1 MIQRIQSLL
10 LFLGSAAVFGL
21 FKLPFAIASPSIS
34 SSNLFADGLFNIQDH
49 VALIGVFSIAGL
61 LAFIAIF
68 LFKNRHLQKVLSRVS
83 IIANIIGLI
92 LMAVFFMQDATN
104 MGTAEPSEGLGLGLP
119 ILSIIFTLFAIRFI
133 NKDDNLVRSMD
144 RLR

>member
-10 LFLGSAAVFGL
+10 LFLGAAAVAGL
-21 FKLPFAIASPSIS
+21 FKLPFGAASPAIA
-34 SSNLFADGLFNIQDH
+34 SSNLFSDGVFNIHDH
-49 VALIGVFSIAGL
+49 VALIGIFSLAGL
-61 LAFIAIF
+61 LAFVAIF

-83 IIANIIGLI
+83 IIGNVIGIILVI
-92 LMAVFFMQDATN
+92 VFFMQDANN
-104 MGTAEPSEGLGLGLP
+104 MGAATPSEGMGLGLP

-133 NKDDNLVRSMD
+133 NKDDKLVRSMD

>member
-10 LFLGSAAVFGL
+10 LFLGALAVFGL
-21 FKLPFAIASPSIS
+21 FKLPFGIASPSIA
-34 SSNLFADGLFNIQDH
+34 SSNLFADGIFNIHDH
-49 VALIGVFSIAGL
+49 VALLSIFSLAGL
-61 LAFIAIF
+61 LAFVAIF

-83 IIANIIGLI
+83 IIANIIGAI
-92 LMAVFFMQDATN
+92 LVVIFFMQDAGN
-104 MGTAEPSEGLGLGLP
+104 MGSAEPREGMGLGLP

-133 NKDDNLVRSMD
+133 NKDDNLVKSMD

>member
-10 LFLGSAAVFGL
+10 LFLGAAAVFGL
-21 FKLPFAIASPSIS
+21 FKLPFGMTAA
-34 SSNLFADGLFNIQDH
+34 NLRESTLFSDSVFNIQDSM
-49 VALIGVFSIAGL
+49 ALLGIFTLSGL

-68 LFKNRHLQKVLSRVS
+68 LFKNRNLQKILSRVS
-83 IIANIIGLI
+83 IVANVIGLI
-92 LMAVFFMQDATN
+92 LVIVLFLQDTPN
-104 MGTAEPSEGLGLGLP
+104 MGATEPSEGMGLGLP

-133 NKDDNLVRSMD
+133 NKDEKLVRSMD

>member
-10 LFLGSAAVFGL
+10 LFLGASAVFGL
-21 FKLPFAIASPSIS
+21 FKLPFGVASPSIAT
-34 SSNLFADGLFNIQDH
+34 SNLFADGIFNIHDH
-49 VALIGVFSIAGL
+49 MALLGVFTLAGL
-61 LAFIAIF
+61 LAFVAIF

-83 IIANIIGLI
+83 IIANIIGAI
-92 LMAVFFMQDATN
+92 LVVIFFMQDAAN
-104 MGTAEPSEGLGLGLP
+104 MGAAEPSEGMGLGLP

-133 NKDDNLVRSMD
+133 NKDENLVQSMD